1 MNAEFGQ
8 DNIDRIMSK
17 EEKDKILRAY
27 TDILEIRA
35 DLNKLRMLH
44 YLPDDGCILLAEDA
58 LNTLREL
65 INLKDYDKDN
75 RTKS

>member
-35 DLNKLRMLH
+35 GLNKLRMFH

-58 LNTLREL
+58 LNTLRVL